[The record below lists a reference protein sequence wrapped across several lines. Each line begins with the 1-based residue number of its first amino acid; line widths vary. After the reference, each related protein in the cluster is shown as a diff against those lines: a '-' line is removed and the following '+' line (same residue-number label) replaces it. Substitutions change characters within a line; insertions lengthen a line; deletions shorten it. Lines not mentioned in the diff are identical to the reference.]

1 MEIVETKERQKLRNE
16 RANKAVALALRNR
29 WEEAA
34 EVNRSILQD
43 FPRDLEAYNRLG
55 KALSELGRNR
65 EAKEAF
71 QQSLQV
77 SPTNGIAKKNLERLT
92 RLGDETPRIGTQSSS
107 GPQVF
112 IEESGKT
119 GVTSLLDLASPGV
132 LLKLAPGH
140 KVQLNI
146 DGAGLKASES
156 SGQCI
161 GRVEPRLASRLTTLI
176 RGGNRYEATVT
187 SVAERE
193 LTVIIR
199 EVYRDPSQARTVSFP
214 SRSGTGNRAYM
225 PGAMLGYE
233 LNEEDG
239 VDTEGAVVKDWSDD
253 DTEPGDDD
261 AFTPVIHRII
271 HPEGEVVREED
282 EDA

>member
-1 MEIVETKERQKLRNE
+1 MEIAETEDREKLRKERAK
-16 RANKAVALALRNR
+16 KAVALALRSR
-29 WEEAA
+29 WDEAVD
-34 EVNRSILQD
+34 VNRSILQD
-43 FPRDLEAYNRLG
+43 FSRDLEAYNRLG

-71 QQSLQV
+71 QQSLEV
-77 SPTNGIAKKNLERLT
+77 SPNNGIAKKNLERLV
-92 RLGDETPRIGTQSSS
+92 RLGDETPRTGGQSSS
-107 GPQVF
+107 GLQVF
-112 IEESGKT
+112 IEESGKA
-119 GVTSLLDLASPGV
+119 GVTSLIDLALPAV

-140 KVQLNI
+140 KVDLAF

-156 SGQCI
+156 TGQYI

-187 SVAERE
+187 SVGERE
-193 LTVIIR
+193 LSVIVR

-214 SRSGTGNRAYM
+214 SRAAAGNRAYL
-225 PGAMLGYE
+225 PGAVLGYE
-233 LNEEDG
+233 LNEEETEG
-239 VDTEGAVVKDWSDD
+239 SEGAVVKDWSDD
-253 DTEPGDDD
+253 DTEPGDDE

-282 EDA
+282 EDS